1 MKIKLNRNVV
11 IGLDG
16 LELMVRVNLDI
27 VTVELNEGR
36 ATENH
41 QQIRLSRQTT
51 AKDAGKINFDEID
64 LIK

>member
-1 MKIKLNRNVV
+1 MKIKLNRKVV

-41 QQIRLSRQTT
+41 Q
-51 AKDAGKINFDEID
+51 N
-64 LIK
+64 